1 MEDGLKQNLI
11 SERTFKINKRNLEKW
26 VNSSYRKIDDNQRS
40 KSQQPKSNTEL
51 IKESVEGM
59 DRLNKVINIDAESAR
74 QHSHLSQSWRAPK
87 GDTTS

>member
-40 KSQQPKSNTEL
+40 RSQQPKSNTEL

-59 DRLNKVINIDAESAR
+59 EAHMQAYEDEEALMQAYEEADPREAAGE
-74 QHSHLSQSWRAPK
+74 
-87 GDTTS
+87 